1 MAKTSSVSITRF
13 IKRVDR
19 LEAFVSDE
27 AFDALDEIGRRA
39 TDFMRNRI
47 ESRGTSFSARA
58 QRDGLNRGPGRVRTG
73 AMIDGIDYRETSR
86 GGGETGSRLSI
97 QFGYFNTPPS
107 RGYPNVSYVTMQE
120 EGFAQHWKWY
130 GDTNSGTYPA
140 VSFGSF
146 SRSGVPRGLKYV
158 GYRYRTEGTFAFRDA
173 KEYVINI
180 VRPIVAG
187 EASKKIAQR
196 MRGT

>member
-13 IKRVDR
+13 IQRMDR
-19 LEAFVSDE
+19 LEAFASEE

-47 ESRGTSFSARA
+47 EGSGTAFSARA
-58 QRDGLNRGPGRVRTG
+58 QADGLNKGPGRVRTG
-73 AMIDGIDYRETSR
+73 AMIDGVNYRETSR

-97 QFGYFNTPPS
+97 EFGYFNTPPS
-107 RGYPNVSYVTMQE
+107 RKYPNVSYVAMQE
-120 EGFAQHWKWY
+120 KGFEQHWKWF
-130 GDTNSGTYPA
+130 GDTNSGR
-140 VSFGSF
+140 VG
-146 SRSGVPRGLKYV
+146 RSGIPWGLRYT
-158 GYRYRTEGTFAFRDA
+158 GFRYRTAGTFALRDA
-173 KEYVINI
+173 REYVQNI
-180 VRPIVAG
+180 VRPIVAR